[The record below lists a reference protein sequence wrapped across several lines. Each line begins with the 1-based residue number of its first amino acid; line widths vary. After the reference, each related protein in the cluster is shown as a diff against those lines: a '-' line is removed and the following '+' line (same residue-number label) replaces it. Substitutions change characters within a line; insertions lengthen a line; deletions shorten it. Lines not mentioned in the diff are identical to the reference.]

1 MTNKEQQLLEE
12 IQQLKEE
19 HEKKES
25 ENIDYLRR
33 IKKLQNI
40 IEQLQWDSADQ
51 QREFTKYKENL
62 KQENIEETS
71 QLKYE
76 KAELKA
82 EYDIAIKK
90 NIELKDE
97 INTLKY
103 TIENLEYDKRKL
115 QDKICDLEDA
125 LDSIYDDE

>member
-1 MTNKEQQLLEE
+1 MENKEQQQLEE
-12 IQQLKEE
+12 IQKLKEE
-19 HEKKES
+19 KAS
-25 ENIDYLRR
+25 ETNAYQRR
-33 IKKLQNI
+33 IKKLQTLL
-40 IEQLQWDSADQ
+40 EQIQWDSAQ
-51 QREFTKYKENL
+51 QQHDFNKYKETL
-62 KQENIEETS
+62 KQENLEELS

-103 TIENLEYDKRKL
+103 TISDLEYDKRKL
-115 QDKICDLEDA
+115 QDKIYDLEDA
-125 LDSIYDDE
+125 LDSIYED

>member
-1 MTNKEQQLLEE
+1 MTNKEQQL
-12 IQQLKEE
+12 QQEL
-19 HEKKES
+19 
-25 ENIDYLRR
+25 
-33 IKKLQNI
+33 
-40 IEQLQWDSADQ
+40 
-51 QREFTKYKENL
+51 
-62 KQENIEETS
+62 S

-103 TIENLEYDKRKL
+103 TISNLEYDKRKL
-115 QDKICDLEDA
+115 QDKIYDLEDA

>member
-1 MTNKEQQLLEE
+1 MTNKEQQLQEE
-12 IQQLKEE
+12 IQKLKEE
-19 HEKKES
+19 NEKKES

-62 KQENIEETS
+62 KQENIEEIS

-103 TIENLEYDKRKL
+103 TISDLEYDKRKL
-115 QDKICDLEDA
+115 QDKIYDLEDA

>member
-1 MTNKEQQLLEE
+1 MTNKEQQE

-19 HEKKES
+19 KAS
-25 ENIDYLRR
+25 ETNAYQRR
-33 IKKLQNI
+33 IKKLQTLL
-40 IEQLQWDSADQ
+40 EQIQWDSAQ
-51 QREFTKYKENL
+51 QQHDFNKYKETL
-62 KQENIEETS
+62 RQENLEEIS

-103 TIENLEYDKRKL
+103 KISDLEYDKRKL
-115 QDKICDLEDA
+115 QDKVYDLEDA
-125 LDSIYDDE
+125 LDSIYED

>member
-1 MTNKEQQLLEE
+1 MNNTLEELQQQL
-12 IQQLKEE
+12 QQLKEE
-19 HEKKES
+19 NKKKES

-51 QREFTKYKENL
+51 QRELTKYKENL
-62 KQENIEETS
+62 EKENIEELS

-103 TIENLEYDKRKL
+103 TISDLEYDKRKL
-115 QDKICDLEDA
+115 QDKIYDLEDA
-125 LDSIYDDE
+125 LNSIYDDE

>member
-1 MTNKEQQLLEE
+1 MNNALEE
-12 IQQLKEE
+12 LQQELQQLKA
-19 HEKKES
+19 EK
-25 ENIDYLRR
+25 ENENKAHQKR
-33 IKKLQNI
+33 IQKLQDI
-40 IEQLQWDSADQ
+40 IEQLQWDSAEQ
-51 QREFTKYKENL
+51 QRNFNKYKETL
-62 KQENIEETS
+62 KQENLKEMS

-115 QDKICDLEDA
+115 QDKIYDLEDA

>member
-1 MTNKEQQLLEE
+1 MTDKEQQLLEE

-19 HEKKES
+19 NEKKES

-51 QREFTKYKENL
+51 QRELTKYKENL
-62 KQENIEETS
+62 EKENIEELS

-76 KAELKA
+76 QAELKA

-103 TIENLEYDKRKL
+103 TISDLEYDKRKL
-115 QDKICDLEDA
+115 QDRIYDLEDA

>member
-1 MTNKEQQLLEE
+1 MTNKEQQLQEE
-12 IQQLKEE
+12 IQKLKEE
-19 HEKKES
+19 NEKKES

-51 QREFTKYKENL
+51 QRELTKYKENL
-62 KQENIEETS
+62 EKENIEELS

-97 INTLKY
+97 INSLKY
-103 TIENLEYDKRKL
+103 KISDLEYDKRKL
-115 QDKICDLEDA
+115 QDKVYDLEDA

>member
-1 MTNKEQQLLEE
+1 MTNKEQQLQEE
-12 IQQLKEE
+12 IQKLKEE
-19 HEKKES
+19 NEKKES

-62 KQENIEETS
+62 KQENLEEIS

-103 TIENLEYDKRKL
+103 TISDLEYDKRKL
-115 QDKICDLEDA
+115 QDKIYDLEDA

>member
-1 MTNKEQQLLEE
+1 MESKEQQLLEE

-19 HEKKES
+19 NEKKES

-33 IKKLQNI
+33 IKTLQAVI
-40 IEQLQWDSADQ
+40 DEIHKDMQEESYACY
-51 QREFTKYKENL
+51 KYKESL
-62 KQENIEETS
+62 KQENLEEIS

-103 TIENLEYDKRKL
+103 TISNLEYDKRKL
-115 QDKICDLEDA
+115 QDKVYDLEDA

>member
-1 MTNKEQQLLEE
+1 MTDKEQQLLEE

-19 HEKKES
+19 NEKKES

-40 IEQLQWDSADQ
+40 IEQLQWDSAEQ
-51 QREFTKYKENL
+51 QRELTKYKENL
-62 KQENIEETS
+62 EKENIEELS

-76 KAELKA
+76 QAELKA

-103 TIENLEYDKRKL
+103 TISDLEYDKRKL
-115 QDKICDLEDA
+115 QDRIYDLEDA

>member
-1 MTNKEQQLLEE
+1 MTNKEQQL
-12 IQQLKEE
+12 QQEL
-19 HEKKES
+19 
-25 ENIDYLRR
+25 
-33 IKKLQNI
+33 
-40 IEQLQWDSADQ
+40 
-51 QREFTKYKENL
+51 
-62 KQENIEETS
+62 S

-103 TIENLEYDKRKL
+103 TISNLEYDKRKL
-115 QDKICDLEDA
+115 QDKVYDLEDA